1 MVSTSV
7 LLIDLLMTI
16 MYSIKMSRADW
27 ENIVYLIGNIEC
39 IGILG
44 VNPEPYK
51 SAYDLVSAVIDFPDE
66 EDSEL
71 NSHLID
77 L

>member
-1 MVSTSV
+1 MVSTYV
-7 LLIDLLMTI
+7 PLIDLLMTD

-27 ENIVYLIGNIEC
+27 KNIVFLIGNIDC
-39 IGILG
+39 IDILG
-44 VNPEPYK
+44 VDPEPYK

>member
-1 MVSTSV
+1 MVSTFV
-7 LLIDLLMTI
+7 PLIDLLMTD

-27 ENIVYLIGNIEC
+27 KNIVFLIGNIDC
-39 IGILG
+39 IDILG
-44 VNPEPYK
+44 VDPEPYK